1 MGRGGVGELLR
12 AGAGARV
19 TLADIAMCI
28 LGGAA
33 IGVVVAMLV
42 TGDLAVTP

>member
-1 MGRGGVGELLR
+1 MS
-12 AGAGARV
+12 
-19 TLADIAMCI
+19 TLQDLFSGI

-42 TGDLAVTP
+42 TGDLVVTP

>member
-19 TLADIAMCI
+19 TLAGIALCI